1 MSKLAVASGVALLLA
16 VAATGPEALAQKVT
30 RDPSVPTHAT
40 PPVHAAPAP
49 EPAPNL
55 PKLSAEQIVAKF
67 EAARGGAAAWRA
79 IQTMTITGKLDAG
92 GKKDTL
98 LPYTLKVKRPNKQ
111 LMSIEFAGH
120 TAVQVFDGAH
130 GWKLRPFL
138 NRPDPEP
145 YSPDEL
151 QKALAQPPL
160 EGPLI
165 DAAAKG
171 NRVELEG
178 TETVDKKPT
187 YRLKLTTKQGH
198 TQHIWI
204 DGGTFL
210 EVKAE
215 ANEHRYNGKMR
226 KVETWFR
233 DYRRVGNVM
242 MPYVAETRVDTAP
255 QGRAITID
263 KVMLNEKMEDNLFAK
278 PASLTAAEMPQP
290 PKMVKM
296 VPTSASTSAPAAP
309 ATSSH

>member
-1 MSKLAVASGVALLLA
+1 MSRLTVACGVALVLT

-30 RDPSVPTHAT
+30 RDPTMPTHAT
-40 PPVHAAPAP
+40 PPVHVAPAP
-49 EPAPNL
+49 APAPNL
-55 PKLSAEQIVAKF
+55 AKLSAEQVVAKF

-79 IQTMTITGKLDAG
+79 IQSMTITGKLDAG
-92 GKKDTL
+92 GKRDTL

-111 LMSIEFAGH
+111 NMSIEFAGH
-120 TAVQVFDGAH
+120 TAVQVFDGVH

-138 NRPDPEP
+138 NRPDAEP
-145 YSPDEL
+145 FSPDEL

-171 NRVELEG
+171 NKVELEG
-178 TETVDKKPT
+178 TEMVDKTPT
-187 YRLKLTTKQGH
+187 YRLKLTTRQGH

-204 DGGTFL
+204 DGSTFL

-255 QGRAITID
+255 QGRAITIE
-263 KVMLNEKMEDNLFAK
+263 KVMLNEKMEDSLFAK
-278 PASLTAAEMPQP
+278 PASLTAAEMPQM

-296 VPTSASTSAPAAP
+296 VPTSTSAPAAP

>member
-1 MSKLAVASGVALLLA
+1 MSKLTVACGVTLLLT
-16 VAATGPEALAQKVT
+16 VAAAGPEALAQKVT
-30 RDPSVPTHAT
+30 RDPTMPTHAT
-40 PPVHAAPAP
+40 PPVHVAPAP
-49 EPAPNL
+49 VPAPNL
-55 PKLSAEQIVAKF
+55 AKLSAEQVVAKY
-67 EAARGGAAAWRA
+67 EAACGGAAAWRA
-79 IQTMTITGKLDAG
+79 IQSMTITGKLDAG

-111 LMSIEFAGH
+111 RMSIEFAGH

-130 GWKLRPFL
+130 GWKLRPYL

-145 YSPDEL
+145 YSADEL

-160 EGPLI
+160 EGPLM

-171 NRVELEG
+171 TRVELEG
-178 TETVDKKPT
+178 TEMLDKTPT

-204 DGGTFL
+204 DGSTFL

-215 ANEHRYNGKMR
+215 ANPHRYDGKMR

-233 DYRRVGNVM
+233 DYRRVGNVT
-242 MPYVAETRVDTAP
+242 MPYVAETRVDTAQ

-278 PASLTAAEMPQP
+278 PPALTTAEMPQP

-296 VPTSASTSAPAAP
+296 VPTAATAAPVAP
-309 ATSSH
+309 ATSSR